1 MSNIVRARLV
11 ADGSVTALC
20 SSRIYIIQLQQNCAL
35 PAVSLVPLGESP
47 QNAIGGESSLRNEN
61 WQIDCWSDNY
71 GQCETLA
78 DTVETRMAASRVDF
92 SAVRTDREAS
102 FENSTGLY
110 RISLD
115 YSLWI

>member
-1 MSNIVRARLV
+1 MSNIVRDRLV
-11 ADGSVTALC
+11 TSSSVLMICGT
-20 SSRIYIIQLQQNCAL
+20 RIYIIQIEQDCAL

-78 DTVETRMAASRVDF
+78 DTVETSMAASGVDF